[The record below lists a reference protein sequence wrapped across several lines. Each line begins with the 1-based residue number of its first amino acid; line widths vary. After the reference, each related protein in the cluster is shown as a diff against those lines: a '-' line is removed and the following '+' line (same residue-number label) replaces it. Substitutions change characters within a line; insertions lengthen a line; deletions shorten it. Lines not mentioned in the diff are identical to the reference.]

1 MRHEWIAT
9 RENCLLLIIDIQQSM
24 VKVMTRAEEVVFRVN
39 QLCRAA
45 EELEVPIV
53 LTEQYK
59 KGLGPT
65 IPEVAGKISSPVV
78 FEKEYFSPCLEPGFT
93 DALKAYGRPEIII
106 TGMETHVCVLQ
117 AALDLLQAGFRVHV
131 VADAVCSRVD
141 ENRDIAID
149 QLRHAGAVVTST
161 EIVIFEWARRANTD
175 AFRRILPIVK

>member
-9 RENCLLLIIDIQQSM
+9 RENSLLLVIDIQQSM
-24 VKVMTRAEEVVFRVN
+24 VKVMARAEEVVSRVN

-45 EELEVPIV
+45 EELDVPIV

-65 IPEVAGKISSPVV
+65 IPEVTEMIASPVV
-78 FEKEYFSPCLEPGFT
+78 FDKEHFSACLAPDFT
-93 DALKAYGRPEIII
+93 DALKAYGRPEIVV

-117 AALDLLQAGFRVHV
+117 TALDLLQAGFRVHL

>member
-1 MRHEWIAT
+1 MRHEWIAM
-9 RENCLLLIIDIQQSM
+9 RENCLLLIIDIQQAM
-24 VKVMTRAEEVVFRVN
+24 VKVMERVDEVVGCVN

-45 EELEVPIV
+45 DVLDIPIV

-65 IPEVAGKISSPVV
+65 IPEVIGEVSSPAV
-78 FEKEYFSPCLEPGFT
+78 FEKEHFSACLEPDFT
-93 DALKAYGRPEIII
+93 GSIRAYNRPEIVLA
-106 TGMETHVCVLQ
+106 GMETHVCVLQ
-117 AALDLLQAGFRVHV
+117 TALDLLHAGFRVHL

-141 ENRDIAID
+141 NNRDVAVD